1 MALYL
6 KHFGLKRE
14 PFSIVPDPGFLYPSN
29 QHRQAVAHLKYGLDR
44 EGGFILLTGEVGTG
58 KTTLTRTLL
67 KAMPAHI
74 RVAYVLNSKLEVGDL
89 LASICHELGVDL
101 AEIRGLSF
109 AKECV
114 DALYHDLLQV
124 HAEGKKTLVVIE
136 EGQNLSADVLE
147 TLRLLSNLETHTEK
161 LLHILLVGQP
171 ELLETLAQREL
182 RQLNQRVVARF
193 HLQPLERNDL
203 ANYINHR
210 LHRAGAQRPIFDS
223 DCIAVLYRLTEGVP
237 RLINLVCQHSLLAAY
252 ATGSATV
259 SGRLLKRAAG
269 EILPPPS
276 APSKSSGRRRLA
288 LSIGLLLLGVVAG
301 LGLAVGAPDFNAG
314 LQRVQSLIAAEAP
327 SALTEA
333 RPLATEARAFEME
346 ARPLAGTGTNSGQ
359 TIAGQTIAG
368 QTIAGPSSA
377 REITAQK
384 TAAIKTTA
392 PTAAPERI
400 AATNGDI
407 NRQPNEAINEDLNED
422 INKEINKD
430 INKELSA
437 APNRWSPSREP
448 RASVALEV
456 NPQGLPKASLA
467 GAAVDPLPAAQVAD
481 TTPVDLELVS
491 PRAVTP
497 VILSA
502 RSSPDQPIEERPS
515 RPQPGTST
523 TATMGGEL
531 IAPPLGEASFAADM
545 ALLKLWLA
553 PASRASQ
560 QSFEVAIKAARLR
573 VESRDD
579 LDLERLLALNRPGI
593 VDLQRPSGRERLL
606 LRGAS
611 EKMLSLQGRRGLE
624 YLSHDAFTQAWSGGY
639 RYLWKP
645 PEGYSVLQKG
655 LANRQFIDWLQA
667 RMSRLDE
674 DYEWVI
680 SGGRY
685 GDAIRA
691 KVTAFQQR
699 HRLRADGVLGQQTTM
714 MINSL
719 TDPSVPLLR
728 SKDD

>member
-193 HLQPLERNDL
+193 HLQPLERDDL

-210 LHRAGAQRPIFDS
+210 LHRAGAQRPIFDG

-314 LQRVQSLIAAEAP
+314 LQRVQSLIAAETP

-333 RPLATEARAFEME
+333 RPLVTEARPLVTEARALVTEARPLVTE
-346 ARPLAGTGTNSGQ
+346 ARPLAGTDTNNGQ
-359 TIAGQTIAG
+359 TIAGQTIVG
-368 QTIAGPSSA
+368 GSSG
-377 REITAQK
+377 REISAGK

-392 PTAAPERI
+392 PTTAPERI

-407 NRQPNEAINEDLNED
+407 NREPNEAINE
-422 INKEINKD
+422 D

-448 RASVALEV
+448 RAPVVLEV
-456 NPQGLPKASLA
+456 NPQGPPKASLA

-502 RSSPDQPIEERPS
+502 RSSPDQPPEERPS

-523 TATMGGEL
+523 TATTGGEL

-573 VESRDD
+573 LESRDD

-606 LRGAS
+606 LRGAT

>member
-193 HLQPLERNDL
+193 HLQPLERDDL

-223 DCIAVLYRLTEGVP
+223 DCTAVLYRLTEGVP

-276 APSKSSGRRRLA
+276 APSKSSGRRRIA

-333 RPLATEARAFEME
+333 RPFATEARPLVTE

-359 TIAGQTIAG
+359 TIAG
-368 QTIAGPSSA
+368 PSSA
-377 REITAQK
+377 REITAAK

-392 PTAAPERI
+392 PTTAPERI

-407 NRQPNEAINEDLNED
+407 NREPNEAINE
-422 INKEINKD
+422 D

-502 RSSPDQPIEERPS
+502 RSSPDQPPEERTS
-515 RPQPGTST
+515 RPQPGTLA

-573 VESRDD
+573 IESRDD

-667 RMSRLDE
+667 RMSRLDQ

>member
-193 HLQPLERNDL
+193 HLQPLERDDL

-210 LHRAGAQRPIFDS
+210 LHRAGAQRPIFDG

-333 RPLATEARAFEME
+333 RPLCYRRRGRWPAQDTAT
-346 ARPLAGTGTNSGQ
+346 SGQ

-368 QTIAGPSSA
+368 
-377 REITAQK
+377 
-384 TAAIKTTA
+384 
-392 PTAAPERI
+392 
-400 AATNGDI
+400 
-407 NRQPNEAINEDLNED
+407 
-422 INKEINKD
+422 
-430 INKELSA
+430 
-437 APNRWSPSREP
+437 
-448 RASVALEV
+448 
-456 NPQGLPKASLA
+456 
-467 GAAVDPLPAAQVAD
+467 
-481 TTPVDLELVS
+481 
-491 PRAVTP
+491 
-497 VILSA
+497 
-502 RSSPDQPIEERPS
+502 RS
-515 RPQPGTST
+515 
-523 TATMGGEL
+523 
-531 IAPPLGEASFAADM
+531 
-545 ALLKLWLA
+545 
-553 PASRASQ
+553 
-560 QSFEVAIKAARLR
+560 
-573 VESRDD
+573 
-579 LDLERLLALNRPGI
+579 
-593 VDLQRPSGRERLL
+593 SGREIS
-606 LRGAS
+606 RG
-611 EKMLSLQGRRGLE
+611 KNRRDKNHGPN
-624 YLSHDAFTQAWSGGY
+624 DC
-639 RYLWKP
+639 
-645 PEGYSVLQKG
+645 
-655 LANRQFIDWLQA
+655 A
-667 RMSRLDE
+667 RE
-674 DYEWVI
+674 DRRDQW
-680 SGGRY
+680 R
-685 GDAIRA
+685 D
-691 KVTAFQQR
+691 
-699 HRLRADGVLGQQTTM
+699 
-714 MINSL
+714 
-719 TDPSVPLLR
+719 
-728 SKDD
+728 

>member
-193 HLQPLERNDL
+193 HLQPLERDDL

-223 DCIAVLYRLTEGVP
+223 DCTAVLYRLTEGVP

-276 APSKSSGRRRLA
+276 APSKSSGRRRIA

-301 LGLAVGAPDFNAG
+301 LGLAVGALDFNAG
-314 LQRVQSLIAAEAP
+314 LQPVQSLIAAEAP

-333 RPLATEARAFEME
+333 RLLVTE

-359 TIAGQTIAG
+359 TIAG
-368 QTIAGPSSA
+368 PSSA
-377 REITAQK
+377 REITAGK

-392 PTAAPERI
+392 PTTAPERI

-407 NRQPNEAINEDLNED
+407 NREPNDAINE
-422 INKEINKD
+422 D

-502 RSSPDQPIEERPS
+502 RSSPDQPPEERTS
-515 RPQPGTST
+515 RPQPGTLT

-531 IAPPLGEASFAADM
+531 IAPPLGEVSFAADM

-573 VESRDD
+573 IESRDD

-624 YLSHDAFTQAWSGGY
+624 YISHDAFTQAWSGGY

-667 RMSRLDE
+667 RMSRLDQ

>member
-193 HLQPLERNDL
+193 HLQPLERDDL

-333 RPLATEARAFEME
+333 RPPATEAR
-346 ARPLAGTGTNSGQ
+346 PLTGTGSNSGQ
-359 TIAGQTIAG
+359 TIAE

-377 REITAQK
+377 REITAGK
-384 TAAIKTTA
+384 TAAIKTTT
-392 PTAAPERI
+392 PTTAPEKI
-400 AATNGDI
+400 AATKGDI
-407 NRQPNEAINEDLNED
+407 NRQPNEEINE
-422 INKEINKD
+422 
-430 INKELSA
+430 ELSA
-437 APNRWSPSREP
+437 APNRWSPAREP
-448 RASVALEV
+448 RASVVLEV
-456 NPQGLPKASLA
+456 KPQGLPKASLA
-467 GAAVDPLPAAQVAD
+467 AVAVDPLPAAQVAD
-481 TTPVDLELVS
+481 TTPV
-491 PRAVTP
+491 T
-497 VILSA
+497 LSA
-502 RSSPDQPIEERPS
+502 KSSPDQPTEKRPS
-515 RPQPGTST
+515 RPQTGTST

-573 VESRDD
+573 LESRDD

-645 PEGYSVLQKG
+645 PDGYSVLQKG

-728 SKDD
+728 SEDD

>member
-193 HLQPLERNDL
+193 HLQPLERDDL

-223 DCIAVLYRLTEGVP
+223 DCTAVLYRLTEGVP

-276 APSKSSGRRRLA
+276 APSKSSGRRRIA

-333 RPLATEARAFEME
+333 RLLVTE

-359 TIAGQTIAG
+359 TIAG
-368 QTIAGPSSA
+368 PSSA
-377 REITAQK
+377 REITAGK

-392 PTAAPERI
+392 PTTAPERI

-407 NRQPNEAINEDLNED
+407 NREPNEAINE
-422 INKEINKD
+422 D

-456 NPQGLPKASLA
+456 KLQGLPKASLA

-502 RSSPDQPIEERPS
+502 RSSPDQPPEERTS
-515 RPQPGTST
+515 RPQPGTLK

-553 PASRASQ
+553 PASRASK

-573 VESRDD
+573 IESRDD

-624 YLSHDAFTQAWSGGY
+624 YISHDAFTQAWSGGY

-667 RMSRLDE
+667 RMSRLDQ

>member
-1 MALYL
+1 
-6 KHFGLKRE
+6 
-14 PFSIVPDPGFLYPSN
+14 
-29 QHRQAVAHLKYGLDR
+29 
-44 EGGFILLTGEVGTG
+44 
-58 KTTLTRTLL
+58 
-67 KAMPAHI
+67 
-74 RVAYVLNSKLEVGDL
+74 
-89 LASICHELGVDL
+89 
-101 AEIRGLSF
+101 
-109 AKECV
+109 
-114 DALYHDLLQV
+114 
-124 HAEGKKTLVVIE
+124 
-136 EGQNLSADVLE
+136 
-147 TLRLLSNLETHTEK
+147 
-161 LLHILLVGQP
+161 
-171 ELLETLAQREL
+171 LAQREL

-193 HLQPLERNDL
+193 HLQPLERDDL

-223 DCIAVLYRLTEGVP
+223 DCTAVLYRLTEGVP

-276 APSKSSGRRRLA
+276 APSKSSGRRRIA

-314 LQRVQSLIAAEAP
+314 LQRVQSLSAAETPVLTEARP
-327 SALTEA
+327 FATEARPLVTEA
-333 RPLATEARAFEME
+333 RPLAG
-346 ARPLAGTGTNSGQ
+346 PGTNS
-359 TIAGQTIAG
+359 G

-377 REITAQK
+377 REITAAK

-392 PTAAPERI
+392 PTTAPERI

-407 NRQPNEAINEDLNED
+407 NREPNEAINE
-422 INKEINKD
+422 D

-456 NPQGLPKASLA
+456 KLQGLPKASLA

-491 PRAVTP
+491 LRAVTP

-502 RSSPDQPIEERPS
+502 RSSPDQPPEERTS
-515 RPQPGTST
+515 RPQPGTLT

-531 IAPPLGEASFAADM
+531 IAPPLGEVSFAADM

-553 PASRASQ
+553 PASRASK

-573 VESRDD
+573 IESRDD

-624 YLSHDAFTQAWSGGY
+624 YISHDAFTQAWSGGY

-667 RMSRLDE
+667 RMSRLDQ

>member
-193 HLQPLERNDL
+193 HLQPLERDDL

-327 SALTEA
+327 SALTEP
-333 RPLATEARAFEME
+333 RPPATEAR
-346 ARPLAGTGTNSGQ
+346 PLTGTGSNSGQ
-359 TIAGQTIAG
+359 TIAE

-377 REITAQK
+377 REITAGK
-384 TAAIKTTA
+384 TAAIKTTT
-392 PTAAPERI
+392 PTTAPEKI
-400 AATNGDI
+400 AATKGDI
-407 NRQPNEAINEDLNED
+407 NRQPNEEINE
-422 INKEINKD
+422 
-430 INKELSA
+430 ELSA
-437 APNRWSPSREP
+437 APNRWSPAREP
-448 RASVALEV
+448 RASVVLEV
-456 NPQGLPKASLA
+456 KPQGLPKASLA
-467 GAAVDPLPAAQVAD
+467 AVAVDPLPAAQVAD
-481 TTPVDLELVS
+481 TTPV
-491 PRAVTP
+491 T
-497 VILSA
+497 LSA
-502 RSSPDQPIEERPS
+502 KSSPDQPTEKRPS
-515 RPQPGTST
+515 RPQTGTST

-573 VESRDD
+573 LESRDD

-645 PEGYSVLQKG
+645 PDGYSVLQKG

-728 SKDD
+728 SEDD

>member
-14 PFSIVPDPGFLYPSN
+14 PFSIVPDPRFLYPSN

-193 HLQPLERNDL
+193 HLQPLERDDL
-203 ANYINHR
+203 GNYINHR

-259 SGRLLKRAAG
+259 SGRLLKRAAA

-276 APSKSSGRRRLA
+276 AQSKSSGRRRLA
-288 LSIGLLLLGVVAG
+288 LTIGLLLLGVVAG
-301 LGLAVGAPDFNAG
+301 LGLAGGAPDFNAG
-314 LQRVQSLIAAEAP
+314 LRRVQSLIAAEAP
-327 SALTEA
+327 SLVTET
-333 RPLATEARAFEME
+333 RPLSPEAQ
-346 ARPLAGTGTNSGQ
+346 PLADTGTTNGK
-359 TIAGQTIAG
+359 TIAGQASAG
-368 QTIAGPSSA
+368 
-377 REITAQK
+377 K
-384 TAAIKTTA
+384 TAAIKAALPMT
-392 PTAAPERI
+392 APERI
-400 AATNGDI
+400 AETNGDE
-407 NRQPNEAINEDLNED
+407 NKEPNEE
-422 INKEINKD
+422 

-437 APNRWSPSREP
+437 APNRWSPSLESPASSEP
-448 RASVALEV
+448 RASVALELK
-456 NPQGLPKASLA
+456 PQSLPKASIA
-467 GAAVDPLPAAQVAD
+467 GATVESLPAAQVAD
-481 TTPVDLELVS
+481 TRSVASLAMQKPLGSPLGDPKFVS
-491 PRAVTP
+491 SRAVTP
-497 VILSA
+497 VILPA
-502 RSSPDQPIEERPS
+502 TPPLDQPPQERLS
-515 RPQPGTST
+515 RPQTGTSMA
-523 TATMGGEL
+523 ATMGGGL
-531 IAPPLGEASFAADM
+531 IAPPLAEASFAADM

-553 PASRASQ
+553 PASRATQ
-560 QSFEVAIKAARLR
+560 QSFEEATKAARLR
-573 VESRDD
+573 VEARDD
-579 LDLERLLALNRPGI
+579 LDLERLLALNRPG
-593 VDLQRPSGRERLL
+593 VVELRRPSGRERLL

-611 EKMLSLQGRRGLE
+611 QKMLSLQGRRGLE
-624 YLSHDAFTQAWSGGY
+624 YLSYDAFTQAWSGGY

-645 PEGYSVLQKG
+645 PEGYSVLQEG

-667 RMSRLDE
+667 RMSRLDD

-685 GDAIRA
+685 GEAIRA

-699 HRLRADGVLGQQTTM
+699 HRLRADGVLGQETTM
-714 MINSL
+714 KINSL
-719 TDPSVPLLR
+719 TDPSIPLLR
-728 SKDD
+728 GEDD

>member
-114 DALYHDLLQV
+114 DALYHDLLRV

-193 HLQPLERNDL
+193 HLQPLERDDL

-276 APSKSSGRRRLA
+276 VPPKSSLQRRLA
-288 LSIGLLLLGVVAG
+288 LSIGLLLLGVAAG
-301 LGLAVGAPDFNAG
+301 LGLAAGAPDFNAG
-314 LQRVQSLIAAEAP
+314 LQRVRSFISAEVPLVTTEMPSRAP
-327 SALTEA
+327 DG
-333 RPLATEARAFEME
+333 RPLAPEAP
-346 ARPLAGTGTNSGQ
+346 PLAGTDTTAAK
-359 TIAGQTIAG
+359 TIAGQISAG
-368 QTIAGPSSA
+368 
-377 REITAQK
+377 K
-384 TAAIKTTA
+384 TAAVTTTA
-392 PTAAPERI
+392 PWSALETIDE
-400 AATNGDI
+400 T
-407 NRQPNEAINEDLNED
+407 
-422 INKEINKD
+422 NKD
-430 INKELSA
+430 ADKELNRKMSA
-437 APNRWSPSREP
+437 APNQWPPSLEP
-448 RASVALEV
+448 RAPVASELK
-456 NPQGLPKASLA
+456 PKGLPKASLE
-467 GAAVDPLPAAQVAD
+467 GAAIDPLPAVQVAD
-481 TTPVDLELVS
+481 ATPVASLARRSPQGLPPVDLEVVS
-491 PRAVTP
+491 QRAVTP

-502 RSSPDQPIEERPS
+502 SDQPLKARLS
-515 RPQPGTST
+515 RPQPATST
-523 TATMGGEL
+523 VAITGGEL
-531 IAPPLGEASFAADM
+531 IAPPLGEASFAADT

-573 VESRDD
+573 VELRDD
-579 LDLERLLALNRPGI
+579 LDLEGLLALNRPGI
-593 VDLQRPSGRERLL
+593 VDLQRASGRERLL

-611 EKMLSLQGRRGLE
+611 DKLLSLQGYRGLE
-624 YLSHDAFTQAWSGGY
+624 YLSYDAFAQAWSGDY

-645 PEGYSVLQKG
+645 PKGYSVLQQG
-655 LANRQFIDWLQA
+655 LTNRQFIDWLQA
-667 RMSRLDE
+667 RMSRLDD

-680 SGGRY
+680 SGGHY

-699 HRLRADGVLGQQTTM
+699 HRLRADGLLGQETTM

-719 TDPSVPLLR
+719 TDPSIPLLR
-728 SKDD
+728 RGDD

>member
-114 DALYHDLLQV
+114 DALYHDLLRV

-193 HLQPLERNDL
+193 HLQPLERDDL

-210 LHRAGAQRPIFDS
+210 LHRAGAQRSIFDS
-223 DCIAVLYRLTEGVP
+223 DCIAVLYRLTDGVP

-276 APSKSSGRRRLA
+276 VPPKSSLQRRLA
-288 LSIGLLLLGVVAG
+288 LSIGLLLLGVAAG
-301 LGLAVGAPDFNAG
+301 LGLAGGTPDFNAG
-314 LQRVQSLIAAEAP
+314 LQRVRSFSAAEVP
-327 SALTEA
+327 SVTTEMPSRALEG
-333 RPLATEARAFEME
+333 RPLAPEP
-346 ARPLAGTGTNSGQ
+346 RPLAGTDTTGAK
-359 TIAGQTIAG
+359 TIAGQISAG
-368 QTIAGPSSA
+368 
-377 REITAQK
+377 K
-384 TAAIKTTA
+384 TAAVTTTA
-392 PTAAPERI
+392 PLSAPETI
-400 AATNGDI
+400 DETHKHTDK
-407 NRQPNEAINEDLNED
+407 ELNE
-422 INKEINKD
+422 EIND
-430 INKELSA
+430 EITRELSA
-437 APNRWSPSREP
+437 APNQWSPSLEP
-448 RASVALEV
+448 RASVASELK
-456 NPQGLPKASLA
+456 PQGLLKASLEE
-467 GAAVDPLPAAQVAD
+467 AALDPLPAVQVAD
-481 TTPVDLELVS
+481 TTPVASLATRSPQGLPPVDLEVVS
-491 PRAVTP
+491 QRAVTP

-502 RSSPDQPIEERPS
+502 TSSSDQPPKARLS
-515 RPQPGTST
+515 RPQPAIST
-523 TATMGGEL
+523 VAITGGEL
-531 IAPPLGEASFAADM
+531 IAPPLGEASFAADT

-553 PASRASQ
+553 PASRTSQ
-560 QSFEVAIKAARLR
+560 QSFEIAIKAARLR
-573 VESRDD
+573 VESRND
-579 LDLERLLALNRPGI
+579 LDLEGLLALNRPGI

-611 EKMLSLQGRRGLE
+611 EKMLSLQGHRGLE
-624 YLSHDAFTQAWSGGY
+624 YLSYDAFAQAWSGGY

-655 LANRQFIDWLQA
+655 LTNRQFIDWLQA
-667 RMSRLDE
+667 RMSRLDD

-685 GDAIRA
+685 GDAIRG

-699 HRLRADGVLGQQTTM
+699 HRLRADGVLGQETSM

-728 SKDD
+728 RGDD

>member
-193 HLQPLERNDL
+193 HLQPLERDDL

-223 DCIAVLYRLTEGVP
+223 DCTAVLYRLTEGVP

-276 APSKSSGRRRLA
+276 APSKSSGRRRIA

-314 LQRVQSLIAAEAP
+314 LQRVQSLSAAETPVLTEARP
-327 SALTEA
+327 FATEARPLVTEA
-333 RPLATEARAFEME
+333 RPLAG
-346 ARPLAGTGTNSGQ
+346 PGTNS
-359 TIAGQTIAG
+359 G

-377 REITAQK
+377 REITAAK

-392 PTAAPERI
+392 PTTAPERI

-407 NRQPNEAINEDLNED
+407 NREPNEAINE
-422 INKEINKD
+422 D

-502 RSSPDQPIEERPS
+502 RSSPDQPPEERTS
-515 RPQPGTST
+515 RPQPGTLT

-573 VESRDD
+573 IESRDD

-624 YLSHDAFTQAWSGGY
+624 YISHDAFTQAWSGGY

-667 RMSRLDE
+667 RMSRLDQ

>member
-193 HLQPLERNDL
+193 HLQPLERDDL

-223 DCIAVLYRLTEGVP
+223 DCIAVVYRLTEGVP

-259 SGRLLKRAAG
+259 SGCLLKRAAG

-333 RPLATEARAFEME
+333 RPFATEARPLVTE

-359 TIAGQTIAG
+359 TIAG
-368 QTIAGPSSA
+368 PSSA
-377 REITAQK
+377 REITAGK

-392 PTAAPERI
+392 STAAPERI

-407 NRQPNEAINEDLNED
+407 NREPNEAINE
-422 INKEINKD
+422 D

-448 RASVALEV
+448 RAPVVLEV
-456 NPQGLPKASLA
+456 NPQGPPKASLA

-502 RSSPDQPIEERPS
+502 RSSPDQPPEERTS
-515 RPQPGTST
+515 RPQPGAST

-579 LDLERLLALNRPGI
+579 LDLERLLALNRPGV

-611 EKMLSLQGRRGLE
+611 QKMLSLQGRRGLE
-624 YLSHDAFTQAWSGGY
+624 YLSYDAFTQAWSGGY

-667 RMSRLDE
+667 RISRLDE
-674 DYEWVI
+674 DYEWVF

>member
-6 KHFGLKRE
+6 NHFGLKRE

-193 HLQPLERNDL
+193 HLQPLERDDL

-223 DCIAVLYRLTEGVP
+223 DCTAVLYRLTEGVP

-276 APSKSSGRRRLA
+276 APSKSSGRRRIA

-333 RPLATEARAFEME
+333 RPFATE

-359 TIAGQTIAG
+359 TIAG
-368 QTIAGPSSA
+368 PSSA
-377 REITAQK
+377 REITAGK

-392 PTAAPERI
+392 PTTAPERI

-407 NRQPNEAINEDLNED
+407 NREPNEAINE
-422 INKEINKD
+422 D

-502 RSSPDQPIEERPS
+502 RSSPDQPPEERTS
-515 RPQPGTST
+515 RPQPGTLT

-573 VESRDD
+573 IESRDD

-624 YLSHDAFTQAWSGGY
+624 YISHDAFTQAWSGGY

-667 RMSRLDE
+667 RMSRLDQ

>member
-193 HLQPLERNDL
+193 HLQPLERDDL

-223 DCIAVLYRLTEGVP
+223 DCTAVLYRLTEGVP

-259 SGRLLKRAAG
+259 SGRLLKRAAR

-276 APSKSSGRRRLA
+276 APSKSSGRRRIA

-314 LQRVQSLIAAEAP
+314 LQRVQSLSAAETPVLTEARP
-327 SALTEA
+327 FATEARPLVTEA
-333 RPLATEARAFEME
+333 RPLAG
-346 ARPLAGTGTNSGQ
+346 PGTNS
-359 TIAGQTIAG
+359 G

-377 REITAQK
+377 REITAAK

-392 PTAAPERI
+392 PTTAPERI

-407 NRQPNEAINEDLNED
+407 NREPNEAINE
-422 INKEINKD
+422 D

-491 PRAVTP
+491 LRAVTP

-502 RSSPDQPIEERPS
+502 RSSPDQPPEERTS
-515 RPQPGTST
+515 RPQPGTLT

-531 IAPPLGEASFAADM
+531 IAPPLGEVSFAADM

-573 VESRDD
+573 IESRDD

-624 YLSHDAFTQAWSGGY
+624 YISHDAFTQAWSGGY

-667 RMSRLDE
+667 RMSRLDQ

>member
-193 HLQPLERNDL
+193 HLQPLERDDL

-223 DCIAVLYRLTEGVP
+223 DCTAVLYRLTEGVP

-276 APSKSSGRRRLA
+276 APSKSSGRRRIA

-314 LQRVQSLIAAEAP
+314 LQRVQSLSAAETPVLTEARP
-327 SALTEA
+327 FATEARPLVTEA
-333 RPLATEARAFEME
+333 RPLAG
-346 ARPLAGTGTNSGQ
+346 PGTNS
-359 TIAGQTIAG
+359 G

-377 REITAQK
+377 REITAAK

-392 PTAAPERI
+392 PTTAPERI

-407 NRQPNEAINEDLNED
+407 NREPNEAINE
-422 INKEINKD
+422 D

-491 PRAVTP
+491 LRAVTP

-502 RSSPDQPIEERPS
+502 RSSPDQPPEERTS
-515 RPQPGTST
+515 RPQHGTLT

-553 PASRASQ
+553 PASRASK

-573 VESRDD
+573 IESRDD

-624 YLSHDAFTQAWSGGY
+624 YISHDAFTQAWSGGY

-667 RMSRLDE
+667 RMSRLDQ

>member
-67 KAMPAHI
+67 KSMPAHI

-114 DALYHDLLQV
+114 DALYHDLLRV

-171 ELLETLAQREL
+171 ELLEILAQREL
-182 RQLNQRVVARF
+182 RQLNQRVVARC
-193 HLQPLERNDL
+193 HLQPLERDDL

-210 LHRAGAQRPIFDS
+210 LHRAGAQRPVFDS

-259 SGRLLKRAAG
+259 SGRLLKRAAR

-276 APSKSSGRRRLA
+276 VPPKSSLQRHLV
-288 LSIGLLLLGVVAG
+288 LSIGLLLLGVAAG
-301 LGLAVGAPDFNAG
+301 LGLADGTPDFNAG
-314 LQRVQSLIAAEAP
+314 LQRVRSFIAAEVP
-327 SALTEA
+327 SVTTEIPSHALEG
-333 RPLATEARAFEME
+333 RPLATEA
-346 ARPLAGTGTNSGQ
+346 PQLAGTDTTGAK
-359 TIAGQTIAG
+359 TIAGKISAG
-368 QTIAGPSSA
+368 
-377 REITAQK
+377 K
-384 TAAIKTTA
+384 TVEVTTTA
-392 PTAAPERI
+392 PMTVPETI
-400 AATNGDI
+400 DETNKDTYK
-407 NRQPNEAINEDLNED
+407 ELNE
-422 INKEINKD
+422 
-430 INKELSA
+430 ELSA
-437 APNRWSPSREP
+437 ALNQWSPSLEP
-448 RASVALEV
+448 RASVASEL
-456 NPQGLPKASLA
+456 NPQGLPKASLE
-467 GAAVDPLPAAQVAD
+467 GAALDPLPVVQVAD
-481 TTPVDLELVS
+481 TTSVASRITWSPQGSPPVDLEVIS
-491 PRAVTP
+491 QSAVTP
-497 VILSA
+497 VILLVTP
-502 RSSPDQPIEERPS
+502 SSDQPPQARLS
-515 RPQPGTST
+515 RPQPATST
-523 TATMGGEL
+523 AAIMGGEL
-531 IAPPLGEASFAADM
+531 IAPPLGEASFAADT

-553 PASRASQ
+553 PALRASQ
-560 QSFEVAIKAARLR
+560 QSFEVAVKAARLR
-573 VESRDD
+573 VESHDD
-579 LDLERLLALNRPGI
+579 LNLEGLLALNRPGI

-606 LRGAS
+606 LCGAS
-611 EKMLSLQGRRGLE
+611 EKMLSLQGHRGLE
-624 YLSHDAFTQAWSGGY
+624 YLSYDAFAQAWSGGY

-645 PEGYSVLQKG
+645 PEGYTMLQEG
-655 LANRQFIDWLQA
+655 LANRQFIYWLQT
-667 RMSRLDE
+667 RMSRLDD
-674 DYEWVI
+674 DYEWII

-699 HRLRADGVLGQQTTM
+699 HRLRADGVLGQETTM

-719 TDPSVPLLR
+719 TDPSIPLLR
-728 SKDD
+728 RGDD

>member
-193 HLQPLERNDL
+193 HLQPLERDDL

-223 DCIAVLYRLTEGVP
+223 DCTAVLYRLTEGVP

-276 APSKSSGRRRLA
+276 APSKSSGRRRIA

-333 RPLATEARAFEME
+333 RPFATEARPLVTE

-359 TIAGQTIAG
+359 TIAG
-368 QTIAGPSSA
+368 PSSA
-377 REITAQK
+377 REITAGK

-392 PTAAPERI
+392 PTTAPERI

-407 NRQPNEAINEDLNED
+407 NREPNEAINE
-422 INKEINKD
+422 D

-502 RSSPDQPIEERPS
+502 RSSPDQPPEERTS
-515 RPQPGTST
+515 RPQPGTLT

-553 PASRASQ
+553 PASRASK

-573 VESRDD
+573 IESRDD

-624 YLSHDAFTQAWSGGY
+624 YISHDAFTQAWSGGY

-667 RMSRLDE
+667 RMSRLDQ

>member
-193 HLQPLERNDL
+193 HLQPLERDDL

-327 SALTEA
+327 SALTEP
-333 RPLATEARAFEME
+333 RPPATEAR
-346 ARPLAGTGTNSGQ
+346 PLTGTGSNSGQ
-359 TIAGQTIAG
+359 TIAE

-377 REITAQK
+377 REITAGK
-384 TAAIKTTA
+384 TAAIKTTT
-392 PTAAPERI
+392 PTTAPEKI
-400 AATNGDI
+400 AATKGDI
-407 NRQPNEAINEDLNED
+407 NRQPNEEINE
-422 INKEINKD
+422 
-430 INKELSA
+430 ELSA
-437 APNRWSPSREP
+437 APNRWSPAREP
-448 RASVALEV
+448 RASVVLEV
-456 NPQGLPKASLA
+456 KPQGLPKASLA
-467 GAAVDPLPAAQVAD
+467 AVAVDPLPAAQVAD
-481 TTPVDLELVS
+481 TTPV
-491 PRAVTP
+491 T
-497 VILSA
+497 LSA
-502 RSSPDQPIEERPS
+502 KSSPDQPTEKRPS
-515 RPQPGTST
+515 RPQTGTST

-573 VESRDD
+573 LESRDD

-728 SKDD
+728 SEDD